1 MEEDFVFV
9 ANALAHEKRLKILEW
24 LKDPVGNF
32 PPQVD
37 GDLIEDGVCSM
48 FIADKLGVKPP
59 TASQHLSLL
68 RDAGLIKATRI
79 KKFTFYK
86 RDEAA
91 ISAVAKRI
99 QNEL

>member
-1 MEEDFVFV
+1 MFV

-24 LKDPVGNF
+24 LKDPVDNF

-37 GDLIEDGVCSM
+37 GDLIKDGVCSM
-48 FIADKLGVKPP
+48 YIADKLGVSAP
-59 TASQHLSLL
+59 TASQHLVLL

-86 RDEAA
+86 REEGAIAA
-91 ISAVAKRI
+91 IAKRI
-99 QNEL
+99 KNEL